1 MRNYLGA
8 AISIILLASCSSSKN
23 NYRDFNSSQYS
34 KAENRSSGGEQNV
47 DKYPLRVSSSF
58 YTASKDN
65 SVLPL
70 VNIKD
75 VKTKAAAEAN
85 KDLKRDESSSAEAAR
100 RKELSKIQRREFRK
114 AMRESMR
121 RYVMPSPKKETKRRQ
136 VDG

>member
-1 MRNYLGA
+1 MRNYLVA
-8 AISIILLASCSSSKN
+8 TILIILLVSCSSSKN

-34 KAENRSSGGEQNV
+34 KSENRSSGGEQNV
-47 DKYPLRVSSSF
+47 DKYPLKVNTSF
-58 YTASKDN
+58 YTASRSN

-75 VKTKAAAEAN
+75 IKTKEADEAS
-85 KDLKRDESSSAEAAR
+85 KDVKRDELSAEAAR

-121 RYVMPSPKKETKRRQ
+121 RYVMPTSKKETKRRQ
-136 VDG
+136 VGG

>member
-47 DKYPLRVSSSF
+47 DKYPLKVNPSF
-58 YTASKDN
+58 YTASKAN

-75 VKTKAAAEAN
+75 VKTKEADKVN
-85 KDLKRDESSSAEAAR
+85 KDAKRDESSSAEAAR
-100 RKELSKIQRREFRK
+100 RKELSKVQRREFRK

-121 RYVMPSPKKETKRRQ
+121 RYVMPSSKKETKRRQ
-136 VDG
+136 LDG

>member
-1 MRNYLGA
+1 MRNYLVA

-34 KAENRSSGGEQNV
+34 KSENRSSGGEQNV
-47 DKYPLRVSSSF
+47 DKYPLEVSTSF
-58 YTASKDN
+58 YTASRST

-75 VKTKAAAEAN
+75 IKTKEADEAS
-85 KDLKRDESSSAEAAR
+85 KDIKRDELSAEAAR

-121 RYVMPSPKKETKRRQ
+121 RYVMPTSKKETKRRQ
-136 VDG
+136 VGG